1 MGSQCCSA
9 PQNQQTIEL
18 IIDVKGSF
26 HSQTLKNLNSN
37 QIIAQNGNEGLKDHE
52 ESFELM
58 GISPKL
64 VLGGEDKGQEK
75 RKALVQQDEKS
86 LKKGEKRKESVSSV
100 GTLKLG
106 VEVFVNLKQ
115 GNIHKY
121 YVTGEVLGE
130 GSYGKVWKV
139 THKNSGMVRA
149 MKQLKKSSLILEE
162 QQRLFAEV
170 NILRNLDH
178 PHIVKLYELYQDE
191 QNYYLITEY
200 LSGGELFDRIKK
212 MSYFSERKA
221 ASFMRDIL
229 SAVVYCHEQN
239 IVHRDL
245 KPENILFVNESINS
259 TLKIID
265 FGTSR
270 KYYAD
275 KKMTKKLGTAYY
287 MAPEVM
293 RKDYNEKCDVWS
305 CGVVLYILLCGYPP
319 FTGVNNKLIMQRI
332 SDGKIVFNDN
342 DWALISKEAKT
353 LISKMLQVDPN
364 QRISAKQALAD
375 PWIDKHN
382 SNEQVNLVVLQN
394 LQRFQ
399 AESLFTQ
406 AVLSYI
412 ASQMTSNQEQEE
424 LIKAF
429 QILDKDQNG
438 ILSKDE
444 LIEGYSQ
451 VLKDRELAIQEVNKI
466 LHIVD
471 LNQSGQV
478 DFSEFLMAS
487 MNQEKLMSL
496 EKVKA
501 AFKMFDANNDGKIS
515 KEELEMMIGNLE
527 DNLWQQI
534 LVECN
539 AEEEI
544 TEEEFINILLNQKL

>member
-1 MGSQCCSA
+1 MLKEVFILKQKKTLIVIQMIKQDCNEEIKDQNEDFKVMGNS
-9 PQNQQTIEL
+9 PV
-18 IIDVKGSF
+18 II
-26 HSQTLKNLNSN
+26 
-37 QIIAQNGNEGLKDHE
+37 
-52 ESFELM
+52 
-58 GISPKL
+58 
-64 VLGGEDKGQEK
+64 LGVEDKCVQQS
-75 RKALVQQDEKS
+75 KAYMQQDEKS
-86 LKKGEKRKESVSSV
+86 LNYGQKRKLSMSSV
-100 GTLKLG
+100 GTVKLG
-106 VEVFVNLKQ
+106 VDVFVNLKQ
-115 GNIHKY
+115 GSIHKY
-121 YVTGEVLGE
+121 YVKGEVLGQ
-130 GSYGKVWKV
+130 GAYGKVWKV

-162 QQRLFAEV
+162 QKRLFAEM

-200 LSGGELFDRIKK
+200 LSGKELFDRIKE

-245 KPENILFVNESINS
+245 KPENILFANESQNS
-259 TLKIID
+259 PLKIID

-270 KYYAD
+270 KYDAD

-287 MAPEVM
+287 IAPEVL

-305 CGVVLYILLCGYPP
+305 CGVILYILLCGYPP
-319 FTGVNNKLIMQRI
+319 FTGINDKVIMQRI
-332 SDGKIVFNDN
+332 SDGNFIFDDN
-342 DWALISKEAKT
+342 DWALISKDAKN
-353 LISKMLQVDPN
+353 LITNMLQVDPN

-382 SNEQVNLVVLQN
+382 SNEEVNRIVLQN

-399 AESLFTQ
+399 AKSVFTQ

-412 ASQMTSNQEQEE
+412 ACQMTTNQEQEE

-429 QILDKDQNG
+429 QVLDKDQNG
-438 ILSKDE
+438 IISKDE

-451 VLKDRELAIQEVNKI
+451 VLKDKELAMQEVNKI
-466 LHIVD
+466 LHIID

-487 MNQEKLMSL
+487 MNQEKLVSL
-496 EKVKA
+496 ERVKA
-501 AFKMFDANNDGKIS
+501 AFKMFDANDDGKIS

-527 DNLWQQI
+527 ENIWQQI
-534 LVECN
+534 LVECK
-539 AEEEI
+539 AQGEI
-544 TEEEFINILLNQKL
+544 TEEEFIDILLNQKL

>member
-9 PQNQQTIEL
+9 PQKQQTIEL

-26 HSQTLKNLNSN
+26 HSQTKKNLNSN
-37 QIIAQNGNEGLKDHE
+37 KMIKQDYNEEIKDQNEDIKVMENSPVIILD
-52 ESFELM
+52 
-58 GISPKL
+58 
-64 VLGGEDKGQEK
+64 VEDKCIQQS
-75 RKALVQQDEKS
+75 KAYMKQDEKS
-86 LKKGEKRKESVSSV
+86 LNYGQKRKLSMSSV
-100 GTLKLG
+100 GTVKLG
-106 VEVFVNLKQ
+106 VDVFVNLKQ
-115 GNIHKY
+115 GSIHKY
-121 YVTGEVLGE
+121 YVKGEVLGQ
-130 GSYGKVWKV
+130 GAYGKVWKV

-149 MKQLKKSSLILEE
+149 MKQIKKNSLILEE
-162 QQRLFAEV
+162 QKRLFAEM

-200 LSGGELFDRIKK
+200 LSGKELFDRIKE

-245 KPENILFVNESINS
+245 KPENILFANESQNS
-259 TLKIID
+259 PLKIID

-270 KYYAD
+270 KYDAD

-287 MAPEVM
+287 IAPEVL

-305 CGVVLYILLCGYPP
+305 CGVILYILLCGYPP
-319 FTGVNNKLIMQRI
+319 FTGINEKVIMQRI
-332 SDGKIVFNDN
+332 SDGNFIFD
-342 DWALISKEAKT
+342 
-353 LISKMLQVDPN
+353 VDPN

-382 SNEQVNLVVLQN
+382 SNEEVNRIVLQN

-399 AESLFTQ
+399 AKSVFTQ

-412 ASQMTSNQEQEE
+412 ACQMTTNQEQEE

-429 QILDKDQNG
+429 QVLDKDQNG
-438 ILSKDE
+438 IISKDE

-466 LHIVD
+466 LHIID

-487 MNQEKLMSL
+487 MNQEKLISL
-496 EKVKA
+496 ERVKA
-501 AFKMFDANNDGKIS
+501 AFKMFDANDDGKIS

-527 DNLWQQI
+527 ENIWQQI
-534 LVECN
+534 LVECK
-539 AEEEI
+539 AQGEI
-544 TEEEFINILLNQKL
+544 TEEEFIDILLNQKL